1 MSIAAAN
8 VAPDFLRRR
17 SISAQDLR
25 RLQEPAVIHEGKF
38 HDADGAP
45 FHVYTIAGWLD
56 GENIFDPL
64 QGGATVGGEAIVIP
78 VDEREMADAIAGQGL
93 ADTIDSLNGEEQA
106 TLDALAAKARL
117 ESVNPI
123 RRLELATS
131 PEKNAEFVADTEA
144 IRSLRGDGIVLA
156 AGGVEH

>member
-106 TLDALAAKARL
+106 TVAGEVDRSDHIGDIRAARDQRGVA
-117 ESVNPI
+117 VNHAVV
-123 RRLELATS
+123 ET
-131 PEKNAEFVADTEA
+131 
-144 IRSLRGDGIVLA
+144 
-156 AGGVEH
+156 AGGVIAVVARLDEFAVQARS